1 MSQKMGENTNKED
14 DTDDRIRGA
23 QKQLAAIGQ

>member
-1 MSQKMGENTNKED
+1 MSQKMGENTNTDD